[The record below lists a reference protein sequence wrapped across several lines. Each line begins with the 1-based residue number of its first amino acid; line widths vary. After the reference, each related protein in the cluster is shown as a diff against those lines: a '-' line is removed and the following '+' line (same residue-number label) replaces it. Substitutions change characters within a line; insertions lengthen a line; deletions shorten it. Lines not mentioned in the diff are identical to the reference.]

1 MQRVRLGGMR
11 RNDLARNDLMQYD
24 DLAADWWEPRGAF
37 AMLHW
42 IARERAG
49 LVPRPARAGALLV
62 DIACGGGLLAP
73 HLPAGYRHVGVDLV
87 RAGLVAARAHGVVPL
102 QADATALP
110 FPDECADVVVAGE
123 VLEHVGDPLAVLREA
138 IRVLRPGGTLV
149 LDTIARTRRARFV
162 AVTVAERLPGLAPK
176 GIHDPALFVD
186 RAALRA
192 ESERLG
198 VRLTLRGLRPDPLD
212 YLRWLARRRDDVR
225 LRRSR
230 SSAVLF
236 QAFGTKESR

>member
-1 MQRVRLGGMR
+1 MR
-11 RNDLARNDLMQYD
+11 RNDLAQYD
-24 DLAADWWEPRGAF
+24 DLASDWWQPRGAF

-42 IARERAG
+42 IARERAT
-49 LVPRPARAGALLV
+49 LVPPPARAGALLLDV
-62 DIACGGGLLAP
+62 ACGGGLLAP
-73 HLPAGYRHVGVDLV
+73 HLPSGYQHVGVDLV
-87 RAGLVAARAHGVVPL
+87 RAGLVAASTHGVVPV
-102 QADATALP
+102 QADAKALP
-110 FPDECADVVVAGE
+110 FADECADVVVAGE
-123 VLEHVGDPLAVLREA
+123 VLEHVADPLAVLREA

-149 LDTIARTRRARFV
+149 LDTIANTRRARFV

-186 RAALRA
+186 RAALCD
-192 ESERLG
+192 ESARLG
-198 VRLTLRGLRPDPLD
+198 VRLTLQGLRPDPLD

-236 QAFGTKESR
+236 QASGMKESR

>member
-1 MQRVRLGGMR
+1 MR
-11 RNDLARNDLMQYD
+11 RNDLMQYD
-24 DLAADWWEPRGAF
+24 DLASHWWDPRGAF

-42 IARERAG
+42 IARERAA
-49 LVPRPARAGALLV
+49 LVPPPAREGALLV

-87 RAGLVAARAHGVVPL
+87 RAGLQAASTHGVIPL
-102 QADATALP
+102 QADATSLP
-110 FPDECADVVVAGE
+110 IADECADVVVAGE
-123 VLEHVGDPLAVLREA
+123 VLEHVVDPHAVLREA

-149 LDTIARTRRARFV
+149 IDTIANTRRARFV

-186 RAALRA
+186 RDALRA
-192 ESERLG
+192 ESARLG
-198 VRLTLRGLRPDPLD
+198 VGLTLRGLRPDPLD
-212 YLRWLARRRDDVR
+212 YLRWLSRRRDDVR

-236 QAFGTKESR
+236 QAFGTKECR

>member
-1 MQRVRLGGMR
+1 MR
-11 RNDLARNDLMQYD
+11 RNDLAQYD

-42 IARERAG
+42 IARERAA
-49 LVPRPARAGALLV
+49 LVPAASRPGAVLV
-62 DIACGGGLLAP
+62 DVACGGGLLAA
-73 HLPAGYRHVGVDLV
+73 HLPPGYRQVGVDLV

-110 FPDECADVVVAGE
+110 LADASADVVVAGE
-123 VLEHVGDPLAVLREA
+123 VLEHVPDPLAVLREA
-138 IRVLRPGGTLV
+138 VRVLRPGGTLV
-149 LDTIARTRRARFV
+149 LDTIASTWRARFT

-176 GIHDPALFVD
+176 GIHDPRLFVD
-186 RAALRA
+186 RRALTA
-192 ESERLG
+192 ESARLG

-212 YLRWLARRRDDVR
+212 YLRWLARRREDVR

-230 SSAVLF
+230 STAVLF